1 MVLNFQE
8 STTKDVKLVGYDF
21 RGHTR
26 GTLVVGIAYGCPYYK
41 GSAIFSLVFLTT
53 TSEKSFIPYKAS
65 AAVQALK
72 VCPVRARVLSSWGI
86 TLLEKL
92 RAADESWELEAALS
106 GSVHLVTRAALWLRG
121 WWLVWPPNCQ
131 WKSL

>member
-1 MVLNFQE
+1 MISQE

-21 RGHTR
+21 RGHAR

-41 GSAIFSLVFLTT
+41 GSAIFSLVFLST

-72 VCPVRARVLSSWGI
+72 VCPVRPRVLSSWGI
-86 TLLEKL
+86 TFLEKL
-92 RAADESWELEAALS
+92 RAAD
-106 GSVHLVTRAALWLRG
+106 
-121 WWLVWPPNCQ
+121 
-131 WKSL
+131 KS